1 LPALRRQRL
10 MFGCLNSFYKVNA
23 DVLRLWAGVLHE
35 VSDSRLL
42 ILAHAGGQRD
52 RALEFFRG
60 LKIDPARVEFVS
72 PRPRDAYLALYQQLD
87 IALDTFPYNG
97 HTTSFD
103 ALWMGVPVV
112 SLVGRMPVGRAGLS
126 LLNNVGLPE
135 LAVKTQ
141 EDFIATAR
149 RLAGDLP
156 RLAALRA
163 GLRARMEAS
172 PLMDAQRVAR
182 DMEVAY
188 RQVWRAYC
196 AGRAPTD
203 MFISASG

>member
-1 LPALRRQRL
+1 
-10 MFGCLNSFYKVNA
+10 M
-23 DVLRLWAGVLHE
+23 
-35 VSDSRLL
+35 
-42 ILAHAGGQRD
+42 
-52 RALEFFRG
+52 
-60 LKIDPARVEFVS
+60 
-72 PRPRDAYLALYQQLD
+72 
-87 IALDTFPYNG
+87 
-97 HTTSFD
+97 
-103 ALWMGVPVV
+103 V